1 MSKDSRYA
9 RNTKSSWKSTNSC
22 CFRRLW
28 PNPCCC
34 FWKIKGFDLFLP
46 AIVTLVALELEEVDH
61 RNVFR
66 KFFLKAFMPG
76 HLIFGRLHA
85 MENHLWADS
94 NRKAEK
100 AEQTSNEWIHCT
112 SRPDLHILTIW
123 KFSPPNCCFGPG
135 LSACQNSLKSIIC
148 LCSTC
153 CSQIGRNRN
162 YFPVKFLQEKAKG
175 ACWTANRE

>member
-1 MSKDSRYA
+1 MLVGCDWCISIHLACLACPRWMSKDSRYA

-123 KFSPPNCCFGPG
+123 KFLFS
-135 LSACQNSLKSIIC
+135 LSTLKTVSYVTMHTYPSRVFRS
-148 LCSTC
+148 CS
-153 CSQIGRNRN
+153 
-162 YFPVKFLQEKAKG
+162 
-175 ACWTANRE
+175 